1 MFQWFFD
8 SIEILLNYSG
18 NVVVQVLFV
27 LKKSLN
33 FFHSFHGLY
42 DQFNWL
48 CFALYECL
56 PIWVMFV
63 LFFFS
68 FFSASYLVHVWK
80 LEYFNLLVLWII
92 TIIDLI
98 HSVLW
103 ICLFLCLISSSY
115 LDMYI
120 CLNDIAPTKSLTHF
134 VIQLFLFISES
145 FMLWYKDVVLTTSLI
160 FLLIMIDFVGFCTFF
175 VQKPT
180 KCTIFYQLVDDLYEL
195 EAVIMSFLLEILQ
208 KKIYSCFIWLFL
220 MWNIYTQYM
229 FHFHLLQV
237 LSCDI
242 SCVSLVV
249 EQEPNLRKWARTKM

>member
-1 MFQWFFD
+1 MINLIGYALHYMSVYPFE
-8 SIEILLNYSG
+8 SC
-18 NVVVQVLFV
+18 
-27 LKKSLN
+27 
-33 FFHSFHGLY
+33 
-42 DQFNWL
+42 L
-48 CFALYECL
+48 C
-56 PIWVMFV
+56 
-63 LFFFS
+63 FFFS
-68 FFSASYLVHVWK
+68 LFSASYLVHVWK

-180 KCTIFYQLVDDLYEL
+180 ECTIFDQLVDDLYEL
-195 EAVIMSFLLEILQ
+195 EAVIMSFSLEILQ